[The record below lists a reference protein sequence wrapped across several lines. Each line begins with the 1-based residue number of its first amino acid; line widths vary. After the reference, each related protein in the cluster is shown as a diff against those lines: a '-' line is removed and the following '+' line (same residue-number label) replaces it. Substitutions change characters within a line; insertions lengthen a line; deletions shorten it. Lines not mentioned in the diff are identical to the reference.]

1 MARTRRPESPF
12 WVAARERSL
21 QGMRRALEAGEDP
34 STVRF
39 IDVLEAAYGYKIA
52 DASQR
57 RIGSVQPH
65 FTTEGTDVRIVAA
78 LQLLSDYGGLDGER
92 ANEMLSSALRPLS
105 AAHCG
110 PAVIQYLLR
119 NGASANA
126 MVVDDGPALREAYR
140 GDVARVIIA
149 AGADLEARDKDGT
162 TALFSLAC
170 HDGVKLGGLEAVLA
184 AGADANARDNTCGTV
199 LHAMASQSGAPIA
212 AIPLLLAAGADPTM
226 TNGAGDTPLEIAQT
240 HLQERI
246 RSRWLPRLDVSA
258 SLAVCN
264 ELLSATAWHRRRHL
278 LLAVRHGRAG
288 GHNSTSGGAAVRPAV
303 AANAR

>member
-1 MARTRRPESPF
+1 MADPRTDSAF
-12 WVAARERSL
+12 WVAAGERSL

-39 IDVLEAAYGYKIA
+39 IDVLEAAYGHKM
-52 DASQR
+52 ASFNIR
-57 RIGSVQPH
+57 TTRGGPH
-65 FTTEGTDVRIVAA
+65 FTREGTDVRIVAA
-78 LQLLSDYGGLDGER
+78 LRLLAEYGGLDVER
-92 ANEMLSSALRPLS
+92 ANDMLESALSSSSFAIR
-105 AAHCG
+105 CG
-110 PAVIQYLLR
+110 PAVIHYLLR

-126 MVVDDGPALREAYR
+126 MVDYDEPVLRYAYR
-140 GDVARVIIA
+140 EDVARLLIE
-149 AGADLEARDKDGT
+149 AGADLEARDKHGT

-184 AGADANARDNTCGTV
+184 AGADANARDNTGGTV

-226 TNGAGDTPLEIAQT
+226 TNGAGDTPLEIVQT

-278 LLAVRHGRAG
+278 LLAVRRGRAG